1 VGREPQGLR
10 AHKLWKAA
18 SRVGY
23 DIGDHVARLMRQ
35 LGIRYVSRRRK
46 VFTTRPDPD
55 ARRAPDLVC
64 RNSTADHP
72 NAL

>member
-1 VGREPQGLR
+1 
-10 AHKLWKAA
+10 
-18 SRVGY
+18 
-23 DIGDHVARLMRQ
+23 
-35 LGIRYVSRRRK
+35 